1 MIGTPEYFSLG
12 ERSKIKQLHLKVDF
26 RSREPVTEQ
35 IRDQVRFLIASG
47 ELKPGDQLPTV
58 RQLAAD
64 LRVNFNTV
72 ARAYRT
78 LDDESLISTQHGRGT
93 FVLEPPPS
101 LAPEDLRRQMLNDL
115 TKRCLE
121 RANKLGFTPEE
132 IDDSFRKAMNAK
144 KQKPAGNAGRDS

>member
-1 MIGTPEYFSLG
+1 MVGTPEYFSPG
-12 ERSKIKQLHLKVDF
+12 ERSKVKQLHLEVDF
-26 RSREPVTEQ
+26 RSHEPVTEQ
-35 IRDQVRFLIASG
+35 IRDQIRFLIASG

-78 LDDESLISTQHGRGT
+78 LDDEGLISTQHGRGT

-101 LAPEDLRRQMLNDL
+101 LAPEDLRRQMLDDL
-115 TKRCLE
+115 TERYLE
-121 RANKLGFTPEE
+121 RAMRLGFTPEE
-132 IDDSFRKAMNAK
+132 VDDSFRKAINTE
-144 KQKPAGNAGRDS
+144 KPAGNAGRDR

>member
-12 ERSKIKQLHLKVDF
+12 ERSKVKQLHLEVDF
-26 RSREPVTEQ
+26 RSHEPATEQ
-35 IRDQVRFLIASG
+35 IRDQIRFLIASG

-78 LDDESLISTQHGRGT
+78 LDEEGLISTQHGRGT
-93 FVLEPPPS
+93 FVLEPPPDA
-101 LAPEDLRRQMLNDL
+101 APEELRRRVVEEAVRKCIE
-115 TKRCLE
+115 TARG
-121 RANKLGFTPEE
+121 LGFTKDE
-132 IDDSFRKAMNAK
+132 ISKLVENAFHENAK
-144 KQKPAGNAGRDS
+144 